1 MDRIKPLGSS
11 LPSSDAASS
20 AVSATVSTKVSA
32 LQWVSLARATWM
44 WIIRPLWYLLVVFP
58 CRLMGYMLGSHP
70 MGAISDRQY
79 QDYDSR
85 KRNPTNPF
93 GKRR

>member
-20 AVSATVSTKVSA
+20 VASTTVSTKVSA
-32 LQWVSLARATWM
+32 FQWISLARGTWM
-44 WIIRPLWYLLVVFP
+44 WIIRPLWYLIVVFP

-70 MGAISDRQY
+70 MGAISDQQY

-85 KRNPTNPF
+85 KRNLTNLL